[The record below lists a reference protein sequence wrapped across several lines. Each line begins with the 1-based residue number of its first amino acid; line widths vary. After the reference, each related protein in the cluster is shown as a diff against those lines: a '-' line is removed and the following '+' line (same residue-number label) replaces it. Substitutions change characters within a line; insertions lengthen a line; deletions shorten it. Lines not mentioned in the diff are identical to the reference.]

1 MVKRKRQIKMLGD
14 SRGIHL
20 SLEDVR
26 DFEVGIDSEVDISNI
41 KKTEV
46 EKEFKEVYGDLKDFD
61 KNPFLN
67 NEKDEVE
74 KDD

>member
-1 MVKRKRQIKMLGD
+1 MVTRKRQIKMLGG

-26 DFEVGIDSEVDISNI
+26 DFEVGIGSEVDISKI
-41 KKTEV
+41 KKTV
-46 EKEFKEVYGDLKDFD
+46 
-61 KNPFLN
+61 
-67 NEKDEVE
+67 VE

>member
-20 SLEDVR
+20 SIEDVR
-26 DFEVGIDSEVDISNI
+26 DFEVDVGSEVDISKI
-41 KKTEV
+41 KKTEI
-46 EKEFKEVYGDLKDFD
+46 
-61 KNPFLN
+61 
-67 NEKDEVE
+67 E